1 MGGGKGWPIAENFL
15 KLVPDAEYCFR
26 VRATTRSLG
35 DSSCVSPWS
44 AWACARTDA
53 GDTKVCEAYA
63 KQAVDTVKMAR
74 DFYKCL
80 PSLISGPRWTD
91 KFADHKDWCMGAT
104 PQARKSESDARAKGA
119 QECRVVQD
127 PGNPTL
133 TVTVARSGD
142 SFTVTGAG
150 FQANAPV
157 IITLSGPAA
166 QTPRIASVSGQRIIA
181 DAQGKFTVTLIGA
194 MVCKTSGQVEFN
206 AEDQDGVR
214 KTKTPAVVT
223 CKP

>member
-1 MGGGKGWPIAENFL
+1 
-15 KLVPDAEYCFR
+15 
-26 VRATTRSLG
+26 
-35 DSSCVSPWS
+35 
-44 AWACARTDA
+44 
-53 GDTKVCEAYA
+53 
-63 KQAVDTVKMAR
+63 
-74 DFYKCL
+74 
-80 PSLISGPRWTD
+80 
-91 KFADHKDWCMGAT
+91 MGAT
-104 PQARKSESDARAKGA
+104 PQARKAESDARAKGA

-142 SFTVTGAG
+142 SFTVDGAG

-166 QTPRIASVSGQRIIA
+166 QTPRIASANGQRIIA
-181 DAQGKFTVTLIGA
+181 NAQGRFTVTLIGA
-194 MVCKTSGQVEFN
+194 MVCKTSGRVEFN

-214 KTKTPAVVT
+214 KTKTSAVVT